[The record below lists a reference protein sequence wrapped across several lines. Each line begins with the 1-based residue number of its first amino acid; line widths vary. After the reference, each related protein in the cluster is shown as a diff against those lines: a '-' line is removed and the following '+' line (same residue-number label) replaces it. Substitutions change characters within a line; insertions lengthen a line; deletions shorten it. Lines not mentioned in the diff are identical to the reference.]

1 MKRILFICS
10 SNVCRSPYC
19 EMMMR
24 KLISEDELLS
34 GKIEVD
40 SSAVFNKSKEIFP
53 KAVDVLLREG
63 IDNEEIMSHK
73 PTFKWGAM
81 EKFREADVIVGMS
94 KTHKLLTPI
103 KYKKKC
109 VTLSQIATGKYEL
122 IPDPFLALSQQ
133 DYDRVMGILKRY
145 LYQYMDVLRVEFG
158 GEPKYMSEYELKE
171 VEEIE
176 EDDFD
181 I

>member
-1 MKRILFICS
+1 MKKILFVCS

-24 KLISEDELLS
+24 KFIKDDELLR
-34 GKIEVD
+34 GKVEVD

-63 IDNEEIMSHK
+63 IDKDEIMSHK
-73 PTFKWGAM
+73 PSFKWGAM
-81 EKFREADVIVGMS
+81 EKFAWADTIVGMS
-94 KTHKLLTPI
+94 RSHKFMTPMRYQK
-103 KYKKKC
+103 KY
-109 VTLSQIATGKYEL
+109 VTLSQVATGKYAL

-133 DYDRVMGILKRY
+133 DYDRVMGVLKRY

-158 GEPKYMSEYELKE
+158 GEPKYMSEYA
-171 VEEIE
+171 EEKTE
-176 EDDFD
+176 ESEECDYD